1 MVDRRQD
8 MSNMDP
14 PAPGSVERAIE
25 VRRLRNHYLGLWA
38 ASRMGFSA
46 EAGDYYAAEVAR
58 DGDVLAGDGMLVDR
72 VLGDLEAYSGNTSE
86 KEIWLE
92 LRRLDGI
99 ATLRCGGDP
108 QPLRRVA

>member
-8 MSNMDP
+8 MRNMDP
-14 PAPGSVERAIE
+14 PPPGSTERDRE
-25 VRRLRNHYLGLWA
+25 VIRLRNHYLGLSG

-46 EAGDYYAAEVAR
+46 EAGDYYAAEVAH
-58 DGDVLAGDGMLVDR
+58 DGDVLAGDGALMDR
-72 VLGDLEAYSGNTSE
+72 VLSDLEAHSGNTSE

>member
-8 MSNMDP
+8 MRNMDP
-14 PAPGSVERAIE
+14 PPPGSTERDRE
-25 VRRLRNHYLGLWA
+25 VIRLRNHYLGLSG

-58 DGDVLAGDGMLVDR
+58 DCDVLAGDGALVDR
-72 VLGDLEAYSGNTSE
+72 VLG
-86 KEIWLE
+86 E